1 MLDKATQFRVD
12 KSDFVRPIYLLAA
25 SVKKRT
31 HMKSWRF
38 ILKLV
43 LIVLISLVL
52 VYSALAW
59 ITFFAWPIKV
69 TSLACG
75 ILGLII
81 LLPFIFY
88 TSKIRR
94 KSILKIS
101 LLLSIESLSFLL
113 YSYYQPQCEP
123 CLTCDDC
130 PPCLSD
136 FQIAF
141 VWVGTIALIFFIMT
155 YLFRKNASR

>member
-1 MLDKATQFRVD
+1 
-12 KSDFVRPIYLLAA
+12 
-25 SVKKRT
+25 
-31 HMKSWRF
+31 MKSWKF

-43 LIVLISLVL
+43 LIVIISLVL
-52 VYSALAW
+52 VYLALAW
-59 ITFFAWPIKV
+59 ITFFAQPIKV
-69 TSLACG
+69 TSLTCG
-75 ILGLII
+75 ILSLII

-94 KSILKIS
+94 KSILSIS

-113 YSYYQPQCEP
+113 YSYNQPHCEP
-123 CLTCDDC
+123 CLPCEDC

-141 VWVGTIALIFFIMT
+141 VWIGIIALFFFMIT
-155 YLFRKNASR
+155 YLFRKNSSR